1 MLIRENEQKREIREE
16 QNMRLKNHYETINT
30 LGKLVAVPIG
40 DDTAFTGAVEMNKT
54 AAVIFEMLKKET
66 TEDSIV
72 EALAQQFDAP
82 RERIAEDVHRCL
94 DAFRQK
100 DLLTE

>member
-1 MLIRENEQKREIREE
+1 
-16 QNMRLKNHYETINT
+16 MRLKSHFETINT
-30 LGKLVAVPIG
+30 LGKQVAVPI
-40 DDTAFTGAVEMNKT
+40 DENLAFNGAVEMNKT

-82 RERIAEDVHRCL
+82 KERIAEDVHRCL